1 MSTTIHTRKPTGK
14 PPWPIML
21 LAGSEKAGKSY
32 AAAVASASPVIG
44 RTFWISIGEDDPD
57 ELGALPGARFEIVEH
72 DGTYRGILGA
82 IDTAAAQPADGLP
95 NMIVVD
101 SSSRLWDLLVD
112 DEQAKANSRY
122 AAKVRAGKAT
132 AAEDDAQITMDLWN
146 HAKSRWGNVMTLLRS
161 HAGPVIITS
170 RFKLVTVIEKGK
182 PTSEKE
188 WKVQAEKSLIFDV
201 GVVVEMPARGEVYL
215 SSVRSLKFAAEP
227 GARVPYADFTVE
239 RLWRDLG
246 VTEPGSTTARVHAT
260 PIVTNPNSELLAE
273 IGALADKTPGGR
285 KSVAAD
291 WAETHE
297 GEHLRDATDL
307 GGLELLRDGLRASAS

>member
-1 MSTTIHTRKPTGK
+1 MTTTAIHTRRPTGK

-32 AAAVASASPVIG
+32 AAAVASASAVIG

-82 IDTAAAQPADGLP
+82 IDAAAAQPADGPP

-112 DEQAKANSRY
+112 DEQAKANSRH
-122 AAKVRAGKAT
+122 KAST
-132 AAEDDAQITMDLWN
+132 DDAQITMDLWN
-146 HAKSRWGNVMTLLRS
+146 HAKARWGNVMTLLRS
-161 HAGPVIITS
+161 HNGPVIITS

-182 PTSEKE
+182 PTPEKE

-215 SSVRSLKFAAEP
+215 TSVRSLKFAAEP

-239 RLWRDLG
+239 KLWRDLG
-246 VTEPGSTTARVHAT
+246 VTEPGATTARVHAT
-260 PIVTNPNSELLAE
+260 PVVTNPNAELLAE
-273 IGALADKTPGGR
+273 IGALADRTQGGR
-285 KSVAAD
+285 KAVAAD
-291 WAETHE
+291 WAESHE
-297 GEHLRDATDL
+297 GESLRDATDL
-307 GGLELLRDGLRASAS
+307 GGLELLRDDLKVSAA